1 MLPRPA
7 TIAAP
12 PTTASPASWNPA
24 VPPPPVTGAPL
35 GTGVGD
41 GLGEGSGLGL
51 SDADGL
57 AEALALSDE
66 LALALSLVLSLSL
79 ALELDEAV
87 LVAVEVAPAEP
98 LAVGRNV
105 DGGGVVEGLEVQAE
119 SATQASMVVRPQPT
133 TVSRTRCDVPAM
145 EVRAFIEPPCVL
157 GNDHFP
163 VAGRRNR
170 RRKGKRAAGL
180 SSLTASAGKTSAALT
195 ASPGCATNR
204 QWRAHHRNIRLCG

>member
-12 PTTASPASWNPA
+12 PSTASPASWNPA

-41 GLGEGSGLGL
+41 GLGEGDGLGL

-57 AEALALSDE
+57 AEGLVLSDE
-66 LALALSLVLSLSL
+66 LALSLALSL
-79 ALELDEAV
+79 DEAPPLVV
-87 LVAVEVAPAEP
+87 LVEPAEP

-105 DGGGVVEGLEVQAE
+105 DAGGVEAEPEVQAD

-133 TVSRTRCDVPAM
+133 TVSRTRCDVHSV
-145 EVRAFIEPPCVL
+145 EVRALIEPPRVL

-163 VAGRRNR
+163 VAGRRNEENVGDLSVR
-170 RRKGKRAAGL
+170 PKR
-180 SSLTASAGKTSAALT
+180 
-195 ASPGCATNR
+195 
-204 QWRAHHRNIRLCG
+204 

>member
-35 GTGVGD
+35 GTGLGD

-66 LALALSLVLSLSL
+66 LALSLALSL

-87 LVAVEVAPAEP
+87 LVAVELTPAEP
-98 LAVGRNV
+98 PAVGRNV
-105 DGGGVVEGLEVQAE
+105 DGGVEEAPEVQAE

-133 TVSRTRCDVPAM
+133 TVSRTRCDVHAM
-145 EVRAFIEPPCVL
+145 AVRALIEPPRVL

-163 VAGRRNR
+163 VAARRNKENVGDLNVKPER
-170 RRKGKRAAGL
+170 
-180 SSLTASAGKTSAALT
+180 
-195 ASPGCATNR
+195 
-204 QWRAHHRNIRLCG
+204 

>member
-12 PTTASPASWNPA
+12 PSTASPVSWNPA

-35 GTGVGD
+35 GTGLGD

-66 LALALSLVLSLSL
+66 LALALSLALS
-79 ALELDEAV
+79 LDEAPPLAV
-87 LVAVEVAPAEP
+87 LVAPAEP
-98 LAVGRNV
+98 LAVGRYV
-105 DGGGVVEGLEVQAE
+105 DAGGVVAEPEVQAD

-133 TVSRTRCDVPAM
+133 TVSRTRCDVHAV
-145 EVRAFIEPPCVL
+145 EVRALIEPPRVL

-163 VAGRRNR
+163 VAGRRNEENVGDLSVR
-170 RRKGKRAAGL
+170 PKR
-180 SSLTASAGKTSAALT
+180 
-195 ASPGCATNR
+195 
-204 QWRAHHRNIRLCG
+204 

>member
-1 MLPRPA
+1 
-7 TIAAP
+7 
-12 PTTASPASWNPA
+12 
-24 VPPPPVTGAPL
+24 VTGAAL
-35 GTGVGD
+35 GTGLGV

-57 AEALALSDE
+57 AEALVLSDE
-66 LALALSLVLSLSL
+66 FALALSL
-79 ALELDEAV
+79 ELDEVPPPAV
-87 LVAVEVAPAEP
+87 PVTPAEP
-98 LAVGRNV
+98 PAVGRYV
-105 DGGGVVEGLEVQAE
+105 DAGGVPGGVEVEPEVQAE

-133 TVSRTRCDVPAM
+133 TVSRTRCDVPAIA
-145 EVRAFIEPPCVL
+145 VRALIGPPRVL

-170 RRKGKRAAGL
+170 RRKGKTRGRPW
-180 SSLTASAGKTSAALT
+180 SLTASAGKTSVALT